1 MSASDPNGSRE
12 IGSAG
17 QRIGMISFGSRVDV
31 DLPEGTRALVAEGRT
46 ALAGETVIAD
56 RALSDPGRTFRVA

>member
-1 MSASDPNGSRE
+1 MSASEPNGSRE

-31 DLPEGTRALVAEGRT
+31 DLPESTRALVGEGQT
-46 ALAGETVIAD
+46 AFAGEVVIAD
-56 RALSDPGRTFRVA
+56 LALSDPGRTFRVG